1 MSFLDQTLR
10 TRAFN
15 IYWWFAMSP
24 PSELM
29 KLRPTSPSNLAE
41 DANYDTRHDQT
52 LSHLQAAADQA
63 KTYRNRSVHVW
74 ATCLA
79 WIVPRYGVSRP
90 RTSRSLTPS
99 GCIRVAA
106 HGGTP
111 VVEGGIVASQA
122 SEQMM
127 LLLQEL
133 AALKELDQTQTS
145 APDRQ
150 ERQRRRHEIHNQM
163 QDLAAVKK
171 AG

>member
-1 MSFLDQTLR
+1 M
-10 TRAFN
+10 
-15 IYWWFAMSP
+15 
-24 PSELM
+24 
-29 KLRPTSPSNLAE
+29 
-41 DANYDTRHDQT
+41 
-52 LSHLQAAADQA
+52 
-63 KTYRNRSVHVW
+63 
-74 ATCLA
+74 
-79 WIVPRYGVSRP
+79 
-90 RTSRSLTPS
+90 
-99 GCIRVAA
+99 
-106 HGGTP
+106 
-111 VVEGGIVASQA
+111 VEGGIVASQA